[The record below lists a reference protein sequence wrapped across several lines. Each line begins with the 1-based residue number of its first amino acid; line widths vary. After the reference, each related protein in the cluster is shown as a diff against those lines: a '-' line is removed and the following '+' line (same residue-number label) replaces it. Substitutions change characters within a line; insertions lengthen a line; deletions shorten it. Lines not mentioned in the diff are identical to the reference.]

1 MTNRKHHVKDKQITT
16 LSGWFYSPLRVGER
30 AIISG
35 VNGFSILTSPIL
47 TILEVSSDSI
57 VSSNVFLSNSDHSLP
72 NLLWYE
78 FPT

>member
-16 LSGWFYSPLRVGER
+16 LSGWFHSSLRVGER

-47 TILEVSSDSI
+47 TILEVSKDSVI
-57 VSSNVFLSNSDHSLP
+57 F
-72 NLLWYE
+72 
-78 FPT
+78 

>member
-16 LSGWFYSPLRVGER
+16 LSGWFHSPLRVGER

-47 TILEVSSDSI
+47 TILESVKSK
-57 VSSNVFLSNSDHSLP
+57 L
-72 NLLWYE
+72 
-78 FPT
+78 

>member
-16 LSGWFYSPLRVGER
+16 LSGWFHSPLRVGER

-47 TILEVSSDSI
+47 TILEVSNDSI
-57 VSSNVFLSNSDHSLP
+57 VFETENEGVK
-72 NLLWYE
+72 
-78 FPT
+78 